1 MVSANGAWPR
11 QAEGWIADLKMIRQ
25 NKDGRP
31 IFSETT
37 WRKLL
42 ETGKKLEDLGYVEL
56 SHKQNLFSRKVDPGY
71 IYADLRGTDEV
82 PIWDGPVPLL
92 YFFAARGKSVPEEDE
107 RTILKDEFKRLKEG
121 GCEPRFSFY
130 ATSEPEGLF
139 FSDYEVSEL

>member
-1 MVSANGAWPR
+1 
-11 QAEGWIADLKMIRQ
+11 MIRQ

-42 ETGKKLEDLGYVEL
+42 ATGKKLEALGYVEL

-71 IYADLRGTDEV
+71 IYADLRGTEIM
-82 PIWDGPVPLL
+82 PIWDDPVPLL
-92 YFFAARGKSVPEEDE
+92 YFFAGQGKSVPEEEE
-107 RTILKDEFKRLKEG
+107 RTMLKDEFTRLRDAD
-121 GCEPRFSFY
+121 CRPRFSFF

-139 FSDYEVSEL
+139 FGDDEVSQL